1 MKHLRFFA
9 LTLAGLTLAACGDNG
24 PTDYIR
30 IAGGGLTFNYRYS
43 QASMVLVGKQMA
55 ALPEGGTVEALF
67 DIPGE
72 ATPERVSRPV
82 IVGKLTYKMES
93 KFLTGV
99 KKGVPLKVV
108 LRVLDRDGKEI
119 DREETAF
126 TSDVDQDTLPSKP
139 LVDPKNP
146 GYVPQLQNLDQD

>member
-1 MKHLRFFA
+1 MK
-9 LTLAGLTLAACGDNG
+9 TLHIAGLIFAGLSLAACGDSG
-24 PTDYIR
+24 PKDYIR

-43 QASMVLVGKQMA
+43 QASMVLVGKQMS

-72 ATPERVSRPV
+72 PSPERVSRPV

-108 LRVLDRDGKEI
+108 LRVLDKDGKEI
-119 DREETAF
+119 EREETAF
-126 TSDVDQDTLPSKP
+126 TSDVDQDTLPTKP
-139 LVDPKNP
+139 LVDPKSP
-146 GYVPQLQNLDQD
+146 GYVPQLENLE

>member
-1 MKHLRFFA
+1 MKTLHIIGLI
-9 LTLAGLTLAACGDNG
+9 LAGLSLAACGDSG
-24 PTDYIR
+24 PKDYIR

-43 QASMVLVGKQMA
+43 QASMVLVGKQMS

-72 ATPERVSRPV
+72 ASPERVSRPV
-82 IVGKLTYKMES
+82 IIGKLTYKMES

-108 LRVLDRDGKEI
+108 LRVLDKDGKEL

-126 TSDVDQDTLPSKP
+126 TSDVDQDTLPTKP
-139 LVDPKNP
+139 LVDPKSP
-146 GYVPQLQNLDQD
+146 GYVPQLENLN

>member
-1 MKHLRFFA
+1 MKTLHIIGLI
-9 LTLAGLTLAACGDNG
+9 LAGLSLAACGDSG
-24 PTDYIR
+24 PKDYIR

-72 ATPERVSRPV
+72 AAPERVSRPV

-108 LRVLDRDGKEI
+108 LRVLDKDGKEL

-126 TSDVDQDTLPSKP
+126 TSDVDQDTLPTKP
-139 LVDPKNP
+139 LVDPKSP
-146 GYVPQLQNLDQD
+146 GYVPQLENLN